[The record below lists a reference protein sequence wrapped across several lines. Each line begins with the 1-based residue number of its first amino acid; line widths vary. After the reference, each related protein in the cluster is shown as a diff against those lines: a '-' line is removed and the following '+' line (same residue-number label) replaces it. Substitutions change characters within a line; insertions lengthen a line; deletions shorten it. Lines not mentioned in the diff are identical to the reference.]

1 MKVKSV
7 ASRINI
13 ETCVEQAG
21 CDKFNLVLIAAARVR
36 ELRAM
41 RKESDEIT
49 YMSEVLME
57 IQEGKIDPTE
67 YLLKVR

>member
-21 CDKFNLVLIAAARVR
+21 HDKFNLVLIAAARVR
-36 ELRAM
+36 ELRVM
-41 RKESDEIT
+41 RKESDEVT
-49 YMSEVLME
+49 YLSEVLME
-57 IQEGKIDPTE
+57 IQEGKINPAE